1 MLFNARARIAV
12 VSNTFRELWLVLIVR
27 QSTTSQQSSSQWAET
42 KKLRLYMSVS
52 ISTGLVPSA
61 SLVPR
66 CWDESHLFCKLWLLF
81 LLRLLLLLSLLRLTS
96 DPKLLRRHL
105 FTSFPSN
112 ASLVSKS
119 SQATTVEWMDGD
131 QRNLEILFFVWIL
144 LGRAIL
150 NCCPLFKMLRNR
162 SLYLLD

>member
-1 MLFNARARIAV
+1 
-12 VSNTFRELWLVLIVR
+12 
-27 QSTTSQQSSSQWAET
+27 
-42 KKLRLYMSVS
+42 MSVS

-105 FTSFPSN
+105 FTSLPSN
-112 ASLVSKS
+112 ASLVQVQS
-119 SQATTVEWMDGD
+119 SYHGGMNGRGPEKFGNFVFCLNSSWPSYFELLSIV
-131 QRNLEILFFVWIL
+131 RNASQSVAVFVRLTLRFLLIYLFF
-144 LGRAIL
+144 RQQE
-150 NCCPLFKMLRNR
+150 RR
-162 SLYLLD
+162 T